1 MIVGNRHINPGL
13 GWIMADL
20 ELFEAIRALKFDDEA
35 RVAAIK
41 KRLDDIEREFE
52 DFAARMVMK
61 KEDLDFVCSL

>member
-1 MIVGNRHINPGL
+1 
-13 GWIMADL
+13 MADL

-41 KRLDDIEREFE
+41 KRLDDKEREFE
-52 DFAARMVMK
+52 DIAARMVMK